1 MNPQPLFDEPKPK
14 VAVLARTEAELA
26 RKEDLVGQS
35 LAGSSTGGT
44 DAGVELPGPRAWPM
58 SSGDSW
64 LRPRGGRPIRLLEP
78 DSWRRPWRR
87 WPGRGADVVL
97 RSGDPPTA
105 SSSEARSDP
114 AEGVDDAEG
123 AAAPFNCQG
132 PSLQDRVI
140 L

>member
-1 MNPQPLFDEPKPK
+1 VSAQ
-14 VAVLARTEAELA
+14 TEAELA

-44 DAGVELPGPRAWPM
+44 NTGVELPGPRAWPM
-58 SSGDSW
+58 SSGDNW
-64 LRPRGGRPIRLLEP
+64 LRLRGGRPSHLLKL
-78 DSWRRPWRR
+78 DSWRKPWRR

-105 SSSEARSDP
+105 SPSDARSDP
-114 AEGVDDAEG
+114 TEGVDDAEG